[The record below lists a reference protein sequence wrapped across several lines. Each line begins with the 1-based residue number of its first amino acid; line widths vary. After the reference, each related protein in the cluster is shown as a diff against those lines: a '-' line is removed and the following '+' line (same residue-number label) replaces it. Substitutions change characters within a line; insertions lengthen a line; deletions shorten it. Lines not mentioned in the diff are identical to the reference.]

1 MTVADLIQELRRFPA
16 HKPVR
21 VVISEFQML
30 DEAGDYFVNL
40 SYEDAEEIDAATDM
54 GSHILIR
61 GRS

>member
-21 VVISEFQML
+21 VVISELQML

-40 SYEDAEEIDAATDM
+40 SDEDAEDIDAATDM
-54 GSHILIR
+54 GSHVIIR
-61 GRS
+61 GKP

>member
-1 MTVADLIQELRRFPA
+1 MTVADLIQELLRFPA

-30 DEAGDYFVNL
+30 DEAGDYFINL
-40 SYEDAEEIDAATDM
+40 SDEDAEEIDAATDM